1 MAALAE
7 DAAIVVSKTITI
19 IKRKELLTMVRKR
32 GNLTD
37 HNINR
42 GTLRSIM
49 RAGSNANKKEASILK
64 GKTSLRSSMRSASKG
79 SRNKT
84 ARRETRRRAMALS
97 WDQRLESVALLAL
110 TMDPKIKQ
118 QPTRGLKSR
127 KTYFHSSKTSDQT
140 TYIILFFPLICSANC
155 DRWFLINQF

>member
-1 MAALAE
+1 VGALAE
-7 DAAIVVSKTITI
+7 DAAIVVSKMITI
-19 IKRKELLTMVRKR
+19 IKRKELLTMVSKR

-42 GTLRSIM
+42 GSLRSIM
-49 RAGSNANKKEASILK
+49 RAGSNANKKGASILK
-64 GKTSLRSSMRSASKG
+64 AKTSLRSSMRSASKG

-97 WDQRLESVALLAL
+97 WDQRPESVALLAL

-118 QPTRGLKSR
+118 QPTRVLKSR
-127 KTYFHSSKTSDQT
+127 KTYFHSSKSDQT
-140 TYIILFFPLICSANC
+140 TYIILFCPLICCANC
-155 DRWFLINQF
+155 DRRFLINPF

>member
-1 MAALAE
+1 M
-7 DAAIVVSKTITI
+7 VSKTITI

-42 GTLRSIM
+42 GSLRSTM
-49 RAGSNANKKEASILK
+49 RAGSSANKKGASILK
-64 GKTSLRSSMRSASKG
+64 GKTSPRNSMRNASKG

-84 ARRETRRRAMALS
+84 ARRETRRRAMVLS
-97 WDQRLESVALLAL
+97 WDQRPESVALLVL

-118 QPTRGLKSR
+118 LPKKVLRSR
-127 KTYFHSSKTSDQT
+127 KTYFHSSKSDQT
-140 TYIILFFPLICSANC
+140 TYIILFCPLIRCANC
-155 DRWFLINQF
+155 DRRFLINPF